1 MIAINAQRCRCHGN
15 RREWTS
21 YVWLDDDDRDIASA
35 STATYGLRWT
45 GTQPQG
51 ELIRGWTAKLARQ
64 RDHADN
70 PLAFS
75 RSCWLLEA
83 SLQTHGI
90 TYKLSR
96 EHLGGNGRHAL
107 QTPLATLHAF
117 NGWADKF
124 LVTLA
129 RGEALRC
136 AVSAIQVAYVLDW

>member
-1 MIAINAQRCRCHGN
+1 MSG
-15 RREWTS
+15 
-21 YVWLDDDDRDIASA
+21 DRDVAGA

-51 ELIRGWTAKLARQ
+51 ELIWGWTAELARQ
-64 RDHADN
+64 SDHADN

-75 RSCWLLEA
+75 RSDWLLKP

-90 TYKLSR
+90 SYKLGR

-117 NGWADKF
+117 KGWADRF
-124 LVTLA
+124 LVTPA
-129 RGEALRC
+129 RSEALHC
-136 AVSAIQVAYVLDW
+136 AVSAIQVAYVLDE

>member
-21 YVWLDDDDRDIASA
+21 YVWLHNDDRDIASA
-35 STATYGLRWT
+35 STTTYGLRST

-51 ELIRGWTAKLARQ
+51 ELIWAWTAELARQ

-70 PLAFS
+70 PLAVS
-75 RSCWLLEA
+75 RSDWLLEP
-83 SLQTHGI
+83 SLQRRGI
-90 TYKLSR
+90 SYKLGR
-96 EHLGGNGRHAL
+96 EHIGGNGRYAL

-129 RGEALRC
+129 RCEALRC